1 MSSGGSPRGTKRP
14 GEEIAHDDRSSRR
27 TRQSTYQLH
36 IGTQPPQPV
45 PPPAPPPGRGTRR
58 SGKEIAHDDR
68 PATRT
73 RQSTYQLR
81 IATQPSQPV
90 PPPAPQAPIPHSCP
104 PPPSHPTPPPQPI
117 PRSRSCPPPPPQSR
131 SCPPPPPRSTSRPQ
145 PLFPIPRVLTQPQED
160 THSPHGGTSS
170 SSVPGP
176 TSASPSHSGVQG
188 DLSSASDSNCST
200 NVMCWP
206 KPPGKEIMVKAGGFW
221 PGKRAA
227 DAITLTLKQGW
238 HYKEPGYGKLKKEQ
252 KDELFERFRENAS
265 WQPFLEPE
273 IRKLFNSSMSSR
285 IRNTF
290 AEARKKNVCPNWLQ
304 VDIWECL
311 CAHWQTDEYKR
322 IQEVGKA
329 NRASEKGGSLHT
341 GGKKTII
348 DHARDMAEALNR
360 TVYLD
365 EVFEQTHIK
374 KSGGWVDDRSR
385 MTHIILSMSAKECW
399 NSNNTLINYVLY
411 PVNSCFTMVM
421 MITFSIVL
429 LQYSYTSI

>member
-1 MSSGGSPRGTKRP
+1 MRLCIPLLFLFVIYINRARKIIWVIETITGLRGNSQ
-14 GEEIAHDDRSSRR
+14 EEAEEVDPDD
-27 TRQSTYQLH
+27 
-36 IGTQPPQPV
+36 
-45 PPPAPPPGRGTRR
+45 
-58 SGKEIAHDDR
+58 
-68 PATRT
+68 
-73 RQSTYQLR
+73 
-81 IATQPSQPV
+81 
-90 PPPAPQAPIPHSCP
+90 
-104 PPPSHPTPPPQPI
+104 
-117 PRSRSCPPPPPQSR
+117 
-131 SCPPPPPRSTSRPQ
+131 
-145 PLFPIPRVLTQPQED
+145 
-160 THSPHGGTSS
+160 
-170 SSVPGP
+170 
-176 TSASPSHSGVQG
+176 G
-188 DLSSASDSNCST
+188 DLSSASDSNCSN

-290 AEARKKNVCPNWLQ
+290 CEARKKNVRPNWLQ

-311 CAHWQTDEYKR
+311 CAHWQIDEYKR

-341 GGKKTII
+341 GGRKTII
-348 DHARDMAEALNR
+348 DHAQDMAEALNR

-374 KSGGWVDDRSR
+374 KSGDWVDDRSR
-385 MTHIILSMSAKECW
+385 MTHE
-399 NSNNTLINYVLY
+399 
-411 PVNSCFTMVM
+411 
-421 MITFSIVL
+421 
-429 LQYSYTSI
+429 